1 MKFPFDEPENTAV
14 ITCCHIIENAA
25 DILYVSHD
33 AEDGMWQ
40 FLCGST
46 HMQEQAR
53 VVSLNEIFTL
63 DHTVSELA
71 NMPWGYIA
79 ERKSKYA
86 KWKMKKK

>member
-1 MKFPFDEPENTAV
+1 MKFPFNESKKTAA
-14 ITCCHIIENAA
+14 ITCCHIVENGA

-40 FLCGST
+40 FLCGGA

-63 DHTVSELA
+63 DNTVSELA
-71 NMPWGYIA
+71 NMPCGYIA
-79 ERKSKYA
+79 ERKQKGSK
-86 KWKMKKK
+86 WEIKKR